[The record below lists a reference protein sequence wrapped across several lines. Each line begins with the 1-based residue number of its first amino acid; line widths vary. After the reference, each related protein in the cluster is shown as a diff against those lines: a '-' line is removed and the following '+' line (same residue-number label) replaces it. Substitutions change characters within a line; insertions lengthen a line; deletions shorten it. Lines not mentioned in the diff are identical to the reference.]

1 MGESRGK
8 YMKNRKLLSIGEL
21 SRLTGVNIK
30 SLRYYDSIGVLPPSY
45 VNPENGYRYYSFN
58 QMYIVEA
65 IQFCVA
71 LDIPL
76 KHFFK
81 FVSPGEDKIHY
92 LKLLNYGK
100 EIAAEKINSIN
111 KRLEMLEGIQNQ
123 IERTNLILWEG
134 ETLMHRDALLLWITP
149 YSGPIDGDKIVSV
162 LREQILQANSLNLHM
177 NGDSGLLHIY
187 EGSSRQEYVYTGI
200 EPSIDTNMSHSSIIC
215 APAGD
220 YMCRVCQGGDIFKAA
235 SFFPWI
241 DNSPDRLYVF
251 ESEMVLESYDFN
263 KPVYELRCSM

>member
-65 IQFCVA
+65 IQFCIA

-76 KHFFK
+76 KDFFK

-100 EIAAEKINSIN
+100 EIAAEKISSIN
-111 KRLEMLEGIQNQ
+111 KRLDMLESIQRE
-123 IERTNLILWEG
+123 IERSNAILKEKSMS
-134 ETLMHRDALLLWITP
+134 MHRDELMLWVTH
-149 YSGPIDGDKIVSV
+149 YSGTITGDKVISI
-162 LREQILQANSLNLHM
+162 LSDQILQINSLNLQT
-177 NGDSGLLHIY
+177 NGDAGLLHIY
-187 EGSSRQEYVYTGI
+187 EGSSRQEYVYTAI
-200 EPSIDTNMSHSSIIC
+200 EPSIDANINHPSIIC
-215 APAGD
+215 APAGE
-220 YMCRVCQGGDIFKAA
+220 YMCRVCQSGDIAHA
-235 SFFPWI
+235 QTIFPWI
-241 DNSPDRLYVF
+241 KSSANKVYVF
-251 ESEMVLESYDFN
+251 ETEMVLESYDFN